1 MKRILMLFAFCFGLS
16 QIQYS
21 QDINNL
27 EQLDAKLI
35 NWYNLSPKPDRI
47 MGASVDKLYNNLLT
61 DLEPK
66 KKIIVAVLDSGLDT
80 EHEDLKERIWVN
92 EDEIPENGIDDDNNG
107 YIDDV
112 TGWNFLGNSKG
123 EIIVKANYEELRIYR
138 SFLKKY
144 GTQDLNTVEFSDEN
158 EKSLFLECKAVVDSV
173 VKVNTSLKKDFDAIA
188 ENMLLAESILKE
200 HLGEEE
206 IDFKSLKKMDVPTA
220 KIEWARDVY
229 MLILELDWDYEFIQ
243 EVLTEVNNTLD
254 YQYNI
259 EFNPREIIGDNL
271 NDIENKNYG
280 NNKVKGI
287 EAVHGTFVA
296 GIIAGVRNNGVG
308 IDGIAEYVEIMPLRV
323 VPDGDEY
330 DKDIA
335 LAIYYAV
342 DNGAN
347 IINMSFGKNYSPNK
361 IIVDDAMKYAEDNN
375 VLLVHSAGN
384 DAKNLD
390 DRLSFP
396 NKFCKDG
403 YILQNWISVGASD
416 RKKNKYLPGD
426 FSNYSKN
433 HVDLFA
439 PGVDIVSTRPGN
451 RYDVFNGTS
460 FSSPVVSGVAALI
473 WSYFP
478 ELTAVELKEILV
490 NSVYDVS
497 RKKVLLPYEDEPIKG
512 KVLFGD
518 LSVSGGIINAY
529 DAFIMAAEYVEN
541 RDK

>member
-451 RYDVFNGTS
+451 SYDVFNGTS

-529 DAFIMAAEYVEN
+529 DAFIMAEEYVEN
-541 RDK
+541 RK

>member
-451 RYDVFNGTS
+451 SYDVFNGTS

-529 DAFIMAAEYVEN
+529 DAFILAAEYVEN
-541 RDK
+541 RK